1 MEQFN
6 TPSTFAKY
14 SKMQRD
20 LIKIDKQVTVLTSA
34 QAEQE
39 QAGREKHEKEQ
50 E

>member
-20 LIKIDKQVTVLTSA
+20 LIKIDKQIEELSKKDET
-34 QAEQE
+34 E
-39 QAGREKHEKEQ
+39 GHIKRK
-50 E
+50 